1 MIPTT
6 GPGRSHANGVTVLNF
21 LPGWLEMLVE
31 VGDGRL
37 QSVRAVPTG
46 GDWVRTAMVRRLQ
59 SQAPRVR
66 LTGLGGATETAVH
79 ATLYEAKRSAGFWHR
94 CAVRDSVH
102 EQCVPR
108 GEFVRCRLSRL
119 GAG

>member
-1 MIPTT
+1 MFGTLTAGGTIVVVDEAYRRDPDHWAQQI
-6 GPGRSHANGVTVLNF
+6 GAHGVTVLNF

-37 QSVRAVPTG
+37 GSVRAVPTG

-59 SQAPRVR
+59 ALAPGVR

-79 ATLYEAKRSAGFWHR
+79 ATLYEAERSAGYR
-94 CAVRDSVH
+94 RRRAVRDSVH
-102 EQCVPR
+102 E
-108 GEFVRCRLSRL
+108 
-119 GAG
+119 